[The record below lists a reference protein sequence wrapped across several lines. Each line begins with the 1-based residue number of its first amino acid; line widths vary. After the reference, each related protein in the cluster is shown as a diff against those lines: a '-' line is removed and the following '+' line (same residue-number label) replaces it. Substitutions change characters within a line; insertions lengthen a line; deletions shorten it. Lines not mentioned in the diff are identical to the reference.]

1 MFITCTLSI
10 LALHEDRLQ
19 AEGTSEE
26 ENNAL
31 DPQKL
36 LKVGVSLENNVFI
49 YMYTHKHT
57 TNIDL

>member
-49 YMYTHKHT
+49 YTCIYI
-57 TNIDL
+57 NIQQI